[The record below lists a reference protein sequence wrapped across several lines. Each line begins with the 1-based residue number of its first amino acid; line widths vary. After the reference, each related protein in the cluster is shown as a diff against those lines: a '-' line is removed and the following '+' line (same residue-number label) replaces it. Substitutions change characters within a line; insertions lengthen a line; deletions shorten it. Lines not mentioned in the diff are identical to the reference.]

1 MTTPEISIE
10 RLLRQRLAKAEAE
23 APRPPRARELLDL
36 VRPWWEV
43 WPERFREQ
51 AAKLA
56 QIQVEY
62 AYAMDRAG
70 AGRGGH
76 PVPVLIAHAEE
87 LETFARVLYF
97 AVTDATLRMRFQLDS
112 LPGRAEPEFDVTL
125 VSEPESQPILTAHA
139 TESVT
144 NEYRLDADVP
154 AELARRWAELKVT
167 DRMPFR
173 LILRPAAGVR

>member
-1 MTTPEISIE
+1 MTTPEISLE

-23 APRPPRARELLDL
+23 APPPPRARELLDL

-43 WPERFREQ
+43 WPEKFREQ
-51 AAKLA
+51 AARLTRM
-56 QIQVEY
+56 QVEY
-62 AYAMDRAG
+62 AYAMDGARAG
-70 AGRGGH
+70 RAGH

-97 AVTDATLRMRFQLDS
+97 AVSGGTLRMRFQLEAV
-112 LPGRAEPEFDVTL
+112 PGRAEPAFDVTL
-125 VSEPESQPILTAHA
+125 VSDRESRPLVAAYA

-144 NEYRLDADVP
+144 GEYRLDADLP
-154 AELARRWAELKVT
+154 DELASRWAELKVT

-173 LILRPAAGVR
+173 FILRPAAAVR